1 MTQRCGSLSRLNALK
16 SLPMVQTEQVEFRGR
31 TVAVYVGGAVLF
43 GLGVWAAMGPLKAEE
58 YFAGYLLEQSLS
70 VDNLFV
76 FILVFNYFQT
86 PLQAQ
91 GKVRTAMR
99 KSLTFCIKLGLPCA
113 SYLL

>member
-1 MTQRCGSLSRLNALK
+1 MYALNR
-16 SLPMVQTEQVEFRGR
+16 LPMLQTEQVEFRGR

-43 GLGVWAAMGPLKAEE
+43 GLGVWAAMGPVKAEE

-91 GKVRTAMR
+91 GKVRNATQ
-99 KSLTFCIKLGLPCA
+99 KSLIFCCRLRSPCA

>member
-1 MTQRCGSLSRLNALK
+1 MYPLN
-16 SLPMVQTEQVEFRGR
+16 SLPMPQTEQVEFRGR

-43 GLGVWAAMGPLKAEE
+43 GLGVWAAMGPVKAEE

-86 PLQAQ
+86 PPQAQ
-91 GKVRTAMR
+91 GKVCDAMQR
-99 KSLTFCIKLGLPCA
+99 SLTFHIRIGLPCA
-113 SYLL
+113 YLLRLRRHAASP